1 MVQPR
6 LKFFK
11 AEDEPKSDAFVRI
24 LSGYDLSGGPE
35 RKQEPTTS
43 LAVRLYDYFYRARKI
58 FKKNKKLLF

>member
-35 RKQEPTTS
+35 RK
-43 LAVRLYDYFYRARKI
+43 
-58 FKKNKKLLF
+58 